1 MLRVL
6 EDISIQCHHRWWE
19 KIRVAHMTRA
29 PKGEMST
36 LVALMQNFL
45 VHHQKKETVIV
56 VCVLRLQV
64 DSPVEAGNWVEVVE
78 TQLVQ
83 TR

>member
-1 MLRVL
+1 
-6 EDISIQCHHRWWE
+6 
-19 KIRVAHMTRA
+19 
-29 PKGEMST
+29 MST
-36 LVALMQNFL
+36 LVALMQSFP
-45 VHHQKKETVIV
+45 VRHQKKETVIV

-64 DSPVEAGNWVEVVE
+64 DSLVEAGNWVEVVE